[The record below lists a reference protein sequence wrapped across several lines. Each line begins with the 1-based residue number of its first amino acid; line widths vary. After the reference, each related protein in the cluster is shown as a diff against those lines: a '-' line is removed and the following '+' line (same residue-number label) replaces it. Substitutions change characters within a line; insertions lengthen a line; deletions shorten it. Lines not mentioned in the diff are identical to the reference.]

1 MSCPTS
7 APCSLPDDVGNAVR
21 ALNAYRTSH
30 GKPAVRGSVT
40 QAARTCAV
48 SSGNDCPSSFFWEPV
63 GRSGQQVIQKI
74 SNNGNGVSW
83 LLSDQMTAVQV
94 GWAYLPASHAFECAL
109 VSNAP

>member
-21 ALNAYRTSH
+21 ALNAYRTAH

-48 SSGNDCPSSFFWEPV
+48 SNGNQCPSSFFWEPA

-74 SNNGNGVSW
+74 TANGDGVSW

-94 GWAYLPASHAFECAL
+94 GWAYLPASHSFECAL